1 MPAPDGCRVG
11 TRVCRL
17 SWAQRPDGRRM
28 SHIGTPPCDKG
39 VVLSDTLAKPCAVA
53 SRRWTLVAAVLG
65 SSLAFMDGT
74 VVNVALPAIQR
85 DLDAT
90 VSDVQWIM
98 ESYTLVL
105 AALLLVG
112 GALGDHYGRR
122 RLFVIGI
129 SLFAIASIG
138 CAMSGS
144 ALQLI
149 AARAI
154 QGIGAAML
162 IPGSL
167 ALVSSA
173 YPLAERGA
181 AIGTWSAFSGIT
193 TAIGPVAGGYLVEH
207 YSWKWAFL
215 LNLPISVLLLLIC
228 IMKVPES
235 FNKKNHSPVDVTGA
249 LLVTIALAGIVFSLI
264 DAQNEWLSSTVL
276 IAGIGGVVAFI
287 LFFWIETHKDH
298 PMLPLGLFRVRN
310 FAGANLLTFLLYAA
324 MGGSLFFL
332 PLNLIQVQDYG
343 ATEAGAAFMPL
354 VVIMFALS
362 RWAGRLVDLFGSKL
376 PLIVGPLIASV
387 GFGMFAWP
395 GINPDYWSTFFPAIC
410 VMGLGMSVTVA
421 PLTTTVMNAVDTDM
435 AGTASG
441 VNNAVPRV
449 AGLLAIA
456 VFGIVLTRRFDSTLH
471 SQLAHLHVSA
481 ATVAAMLAQ
490 RQKLAGIVVPS
501 DVSHQD
507 ALALRQAVGLSFVS
521 GFRWVMAI
529 SSACA
534 FFSAISA
541 GFLIDG
547 KRTTTGSTSQRDV
560 ATK

>member
-1 MPAPDGCRVG
+1 
-11 TRVCRL
+11 
-17 SWAQRPDGRRM
+17 M

-39 VVLSDTLAKPCAVA
+39 VVLSDPLAKPCAA
-53 SRRWTLVAAVLG
+53 AARRWTLLAAVLG

-74 VVNVALPAIQR
+74 VVNVTLPAIQR
-85 DLDAT
+85 EFNAS

-98 ESYTLVL
+98 EAYTLVL

-122 RLFVIGI
+122 RLFAIGVA
-129 SLFAIASIG
+129 LFATASIG
-138 CAMSGS
+138 CALSSS

-149 AARAI
+149 ATRAI
-154 QGIGAAML
+154 QGMGAAML

-193 TAIGPVAGGYLVEH
+193 TAVGPVAGGFLVEH

-215 LNLPISVLLLLIC
+215 LNLPISLLLLLIC
-228 IMKVPES
+228 ITKVPES
-235 FNKKNHSPVDVTGA
+235 FNEKNHDSVDVIGA
-249 LLVTIALAGIVFSLI
+249 FLVTVALAGIVYSLI
-264 DAQNEWLSSTVL
+264 DAQNEGISTMVL
-276 IAGIGGVVAFI
+276 VAGVGGVAAFI
-287 LFFWIETHKDH
+287 LFFWMETHQSN
-298 PMLPLGLFRVRN
+298 PMLPLGLFRERN

-332 PLNLIQVQDYG
+332 PLNLIQVQGYG
-343 ATEAGAAFMPL
+343 ATAAGAAFMPL
-354 VVIMFALS
+354 VVIIFALS

-376 PLIVGPLIASV
+376 PLIVGPLVASV

-395 GINPDYWSTFFPAIC
+395 SINPDYWSTFFPAIC
-410 VMGLGMSVTVA
+410 VMGLGMAVTVA
-421 PLTTTVMNAVDTDM
+421 PLTTTVMNAVDTDR

-441 VNNAVPRV
+441 VNNAVSRV

-456 VFGIVLTRRFDSTLH
+456 VFGIVLTRRFDSALH
-471 SQLAHLHVSA
+471 NELAHLQVSP
-481 ATVAAMLAQ
+481 ATLASILAQ

-507 ALALRQAVGLSFVS
+507 VLALRQAIGMSFVA

-534 FFSAISA
+534 LLAAISA
-541 GFLIDG
+541 WFLIDG
-547 KRTTTGSTSQRDV
+547 KVRRPLRNRVRVPTSRSS
-560 ATK
+560 

>member
-1 MPAPDGCRVG
+1 
-11 TRVCRL
+11 
-17 SWAQRPDGRRM
+17 M

-39 VVLSDTLAKPCAVA
+39 VVLSDALAKPCAAA
-53 SRRWTLVAAVLG
+53 SRRWTLLAAVLG

-74 VVNVALPAIQR
+74 VVNVTLPAIQHQFN
-85 DLDAT
+85 AS

-98 ESYTLVL
+98 EAYTLVL

-129 SLFAIASIG
+129 ALFATASIG
-138 CAMSGS
+138 CAMSSS

-149 AARAI
+149 ATRAI

-193 TAIGPVAGGYLVEH
+193 TAVGPVAGGFLVEH

-215 LNLPISVLLLLIC
+215 LNLPISILLLLIC
-228 IMKVPES
+228 LTKVPES
-235 FNKKNHSPVDVTGA
+235 FDKKDRDSVDLLGA
-249 LLVTIALAGIVFSLI
+249 LLVTLALAGIVFSLI
-264 DAQNEWLSSTVL
+264 DSQNEGVSTVVL
-276 IAGIGGVVAFI
+276 IAGVGGVIAFI
-287 LFFWIETHKDH
+287 LFFWMEMHKKN
-298 PMLPLGLFRVRN
+298 PMLPLGLFRERN

-332 PLNLIQVQDYG
+332 PLNLIQVQGYG
-343 ATEAGAAFMPL
+343 ATAAGAAFMPL

-376 PLIVGPLIASV
+376 PLIVGPLVASV

-395 GINPDYWSTFFPAIC
+395 SINSDYWSTFFPAIC

-421 PLTTTVMNAVDTDM
+421 PLTTTVMNAVDTDR

-441 VNNAVPRV
+441 VNNAVSRV

-456 VFGIVLTRRFDSTLH
+456 VFGIVLTRQFDSALH
-471 SQLAHLHVSA
+471 SELVRLQVSP
-481 ATVAAMLAQ
+481 ATLSSILAQ
-490 RQKLAGIVVPS
+490 RQKLAGIVVPV
-501 DVSHQD
+501 DVPHAD
-507 ALALRQAVGLSFVS
+507 ALALRHAIGMSFVS

-534 FFSAISA
+534 LLAAISA
-541 GFLIDG
+541 CFFIDG
-547 KRTTTGSTSQRDV
+547 KGAAAITKQR
-560 ATK
+560 

>member
-1 MPAPDGCRVG
+1 
-11 TRVCRL
+11 
-17 SWAQRPDGRRM
+17 M

-39 VVLSDTLAKPCAVA
+39 VVLSDTLAKPCANA
-53 SRRWTLVAAVLG
+53 SRRWTLLAAVLG

-74 VVNVALPAIQR
+74 VVNVTLPTIQR
-85 DLDAT
+85 EFNAA
-90 VSDVQWIM
+90 VSDVQWVM
-98 ESYTLVL
+98 EAYTLVL
-105 AALLLVG
+105 SALLLVG

-122 RLFVIGI
+122 RLFIIGI
-129 SLFAIASIG
+129 LLFSLSSVG
-138 CAMSGS
+138 CAMSTS
-144 ALQLI
+144 VAQLV
-149 AARAI
+149 ATRAI

-173 YPLAERGA
+173 YPLDQRGA

-193 TAIGPVAGGYLVEH
+193 TAVGPVAGGFLVEH

-215 LNLPISVLLLLIC
+215 LNLPISFLLLIIC
-228 IMKVPES
+228 IAKVPES
-235 FNKKNHSPVDVTGA
+235 FNKKNHAPVDLIGA

-264 DAQNEWLSSTVL
+264 EAQNDWLSVKVL
-276 IAGIGGVVAFI
+276 TAGAVGIVSFI
-287 LFFWIETHKDH
+287 LFFWIETHKAQ
-298 PMLPLGLFRVRN
+298 PMLPLGLFRDRN

-332 PLNLIQVQDYG
+332 PLNLIQVQGYG
-343 ATEAGAAFMPL
+343 ATAAGAAFMPL

-362 RWAGRLVDLFGSKL
+362 RWAGRLVDVFGSKR
-376 PLIVGPLIASV
+376 PLIVGPLIASA

-395 GINPDYWSTFFPAIC
+395 SINPDYWTTFFPAIC

-435 AGTASG
+435 VGTASG
-441 VNNAVPRV
+441 VNNAVSRV

-456 VFGIVLTRRFDSTLH
+456 IFGIVLTRRFDSAIH
-471 SQLAHLHVSA
+471 SSIAHLQVSSATA
-481 ATVAAMLAQ
+481 ASILAQ

-501 DVSHQD
+501 NVPDQV
-507 ALALRQAVGLSFVS
+507 ALALKRVIGLSFVS

-534 FFSAISA
+534 LLAAISA
-541 GFLIDG
+541 WFLIDG
-547 KRTTTGSTSQRDV
+547 KRATTHVVGTSAASRG
-560 ATK
+560 